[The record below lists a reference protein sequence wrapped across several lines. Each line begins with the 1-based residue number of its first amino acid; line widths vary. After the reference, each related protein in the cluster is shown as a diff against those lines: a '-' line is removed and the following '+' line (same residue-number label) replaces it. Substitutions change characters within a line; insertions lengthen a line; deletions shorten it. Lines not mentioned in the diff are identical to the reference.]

1 MKKPEDTDEEEE
13 EDDNEDEEEDEYS
26 TSASYA
32 AMSLSEAGS
41 SNWAAPSTLNSIGSD
56 QRSQQFG
63 FRTKRGKGG
72 GGVHQSPDST
82 AVNIPL
88 LPKSVIGSSD
98 KRRFY

>member
-13 EDDNEDEEEDEYS
+13 EDEDEEEEEEYS

-41 SNWAAPSTLNSIGSD
+41 SNWAAPSTLNSIDSD

-63 FRTKRGKGG
+63 CRTKRGKGG

-88 LPKSVIGSSD
+88 LPKNVIGSND